1 MSPFSWCGV
10 SPPVLLSM
18 LGTRSIT
25 RKICT
30 AAALAA
36 ATASPYVADCPIP
49 IPPCRTPKTQ
59 TTVEPGEKR
68 KQEADP
74 GQTPLTPTAK
84 HKSRL
89 GQFTL
94 KRKKSKSEL
103 EAEDCLVCP
112 LSPAPAHK

>member
-1 MSPFSWCGV
+1 MSPFSCCGV

-68 KQEADP
+68 KQEEMQSSSSVVSP
-74 GQTPLTPTAK
+74 GTALPVSINIGGKRPQTIIN
-84 HKSRL
+84 KSLIHTTGR
-89 GQFTL
+89 
-94 KRKKSKSEL
+94 
-103 EAEDCLVCP
+103 
-112 LSPAPAHK
+112 